1 MAWIYLFAAGLF
13 EIAWVI
19 SLKQSDNF
27 TLLTPT
33 IIFVITAILSV
44 VLLSFALK
52 SLPIGTAYAI
62 WTGIGVCGVTIAG
75 ILYFGDSANPLRIAF
90 LLMITTGIIGLKFT
104 H

>member
-19 SLKQSDNF
+19 SLKQSLNF

-44 VLLSFALK
+44 ALLSLALK

-62 WTGIGVCGVTIAG
+62 WTGIGVCGVAIAG